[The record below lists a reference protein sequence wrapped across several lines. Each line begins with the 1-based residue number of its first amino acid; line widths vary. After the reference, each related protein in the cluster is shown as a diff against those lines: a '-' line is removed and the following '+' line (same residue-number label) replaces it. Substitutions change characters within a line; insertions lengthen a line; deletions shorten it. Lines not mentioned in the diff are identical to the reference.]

1 MLEYAKT
8 NCPLLP
14 QHFEENI
21 QTYFEKLYTEPAE
34 AMKLIN
40 QLVTTI
46 KEVIPQEMIDGF

>member
-1 MLEYAKT
+1 MLEYAKI

-21 QTYFEKLYTEPAE
+21 QTYFQKLYKEPTEAK
-34 AMKLIN
+34 KLIN

-46 KEVIPQEMIDGF
+46 KEIIPQEMIDGF

>member
-14 QHFEENI
+14 QSFEENI

-34 AMKLIN
+34 AMKIIN
-40 QLVTTI
+40 QLVTAI
-46 KEVIPQEMIDGF
+46 KEAIPQEMIDGF

>member
-1 MLEYAKT
+1 MLEFTKT

>member
-14 QHFEENI
+14 QHFEETI
-21 QTYFEKLYTEPAE
+21 HAYFEKLYTEPAE
-34 AMKLIN
+34 AIKLIN

-46 KEVIPQEMIDGF
+46 KEIIPQEMIDGF